1 MASIQNLGK
10 RITMGATTAGQG
22 ASEMV
27 QHMTAFVDP
36 KLKDQVA
43 GMFQGVQDAASNAGQ
58 AAKLLPGAAQQ
69 LAQKIAPPPQ
79 AASFGINDVGKF
91 INDSPM
97 QAAAMAIGIPMA
109 VLGIGQG
116 LFGQGGFGSLL
127 MTILGLGGAAFGS
140 GLVNGQGPLGQYAKQ
155 IPGMGSVRTLLGMDP
170 PEAGGA
176 PPAAGTP
183 AAAAPVAP
191 AAPFNPAQ
199 PHGAQLDAYLQ
210 SGGVIDPNEQKQILG
225 SPDLRRYLAG
235 APANDRDRYLKGM
248 MAGDPKL
255 GRGLARAQQGLGAP
269 SWLGGGRDNV
279 LRAAKQQYNLEP
291 QEFDSMMDSF
301 RRVGG

>member
-1 MASIQNLGK
+1 MAGILDLGK
-10 RITMGATTAGQG
+10 RIAMGATTAGQG

-43 GMFQGVQDAASNAGQ
+43 GMFQGVQDAASNVGQ
-58 AAKLLPGAAQQ
+58 AATLMPGAAQQ
-69 LAQKIAPPPQ
+69 LAQKIAPE
-79 AASFGINDVGKF
+79 AASFGIKDLGVFVEQN
-91 INDSPM
+91 PM

-127 MTILGLGGAAFGS
+127 MTLLGLGGAAFGS

-155 IPGMGSVRTLLGMDP
+155 IPGMGSVRTLLGMDA

-176 PPAAGTP
+176 APATPTPAAG
-183 AAAAPVAP
+183 P
-191 AAPFNPAQ
+191 AAPFNPDR
-199 PHGAQLDAYLQ
+199 PHGAQLDSYLQ

-248 MAGDPKL
+248 MAGDSQL

-269 SWLGGGRDNV
+269 SWMGGGRENV
-279 LRAAKQQYNLEP
+279 LGAARQQYNLEP
-291 QEFDSMMDSF
+291 QEFDSLMDSY